1 MNAAGLYPLPISL
14 KIIFAIVIM
23 LLEIPLW
30 YTVVYYFAHTKELQK
45 RYWGKNR
52 KWLEEQIGRCIVA
65 GIGLIVMAVIVL
77 RI

>member
-1 MNAAGLYPLPISL
+1 MNADGLYPLPIGL
-14 KIIFAIVIM
+14 KIIFAIAIL

-30 YTVVYYFAHTKELQK
+30 YMVVYYFAHTKELQK

-52 KWLEEQIGRCIVA
+52 KWLEEQVGRCIIA
-65 GIGLIVMAVIVL
+65 GIALIAFAVMIL